1 MAQYFE
7 IKKNSTLPSLKV
19 ELIDDGTYD
28 FCRRDMY
35 NNAIQNADITFS
47 MKDENGILKIS
58 KAKAS
63 IVKCCDCN
71 CTESYSIEYKWNKR
85 DTKESGVFSIILNF
99 IYNII
104 IAIQFHRMYGINNVL
119 TLLLYLFIKNE
130 LFTPL
135 SLNVLKKK

>member
-7 IKKNSTLPSLKV
+7 IKKNSTLPSLRV
-19 ELIDDGTYD
+19 GLIDDGTYD

-47 MKDENGILKIS
+47 MKDENGVLKIS

-85 DTKESGVFSIILNF
+85 DTKEAGVFDAFFEINFKNDLYEEGVSYPEGNLIMPIHEQLKIHIL
-99 IYNII
+99 
-104 IAIQFHRMYGINNVL
+104 
-119 TLLLYLFIKNE
+119 E
-130 LFTPL
+130 
-135 SLNVLKKK
+135 

>member
-7 IKKNSTLPSLKV
+7 IKKNSTLPSLRV
-19 ELIDDGTYD
+19 NLIDDGTYD
-28 FCRRDMY
+28 FCRRDIY

-85 DTKESGVFSIILNF
+85 DTKESGVFDAFFEINFKGDLYEEGVSYPEGIL
-99 IYNII
+99 IMPIHE
-104 IAIQFHRMYGINNVL
+104 Q
-119 TLLLYLFIKNE
+119 
-130 LFTPL
+130 
-135 SLNVLKKK
+135 LKIHIME

>member
-7 IKKNSTLPSLKV
+7 IKKNSTLPSLRVK
-19 ELIDDGTYD
+19 LIDDGTYD

-47 MKDENGILKIS
+47 MKDENGVLKIS

-85 DTKESGVFSIILNF
+85 DTKESGVFDAFFEINFKNDLYEEGVSYPEGNLIIP
-99 IYNII
+99 IHE
-104 IAIQFHRMYGINNVL
+104 Q
-119 TLLLYLFIKNE
+119 
-130 LFTPL
+130 
-135 SLNVLKKK
+135 LKIHIME

>member
-7 IKKNSTLPSLKV
+7 IKKNSTLPSLRV

-47 MKDENGILKIS
+47 MKDENGVLKIS

-71 CTESYSIEYKWNKR
+71 CIESYSIEYKWNKR
-85 DTKESGVFSIILNF
+85 DTKESGVFDAFFEINF
-99 IYNII
+99 K
-104 IAIQFHRMYGINNVL
+104 GD
-119 TLLLYLFIKNE
+119 LYEVGVSYPEGNLIMPIHE
-130 LFTPL
+130 Q
-135 SLNVLKKK
+135 LKIHIME

>member
-7 IKKNSTLPSLKV
+7 IKKNSTLPSLRVK
-19 ELIDDGTYD
+19 LIDDGTYD
-28 FCRRDMY
+28 FCRRDIY

-47 MKDENGILKIS
+47 MKDENGVLKIS

-85 DTKESGVFSIILNF
+85 DTKKSGVFDAFFEINFKNDLYEEGVSYPEGNLIMPIHEQLKIQII
-99 IYNII
+99 
-104 IAIQFHRMYGINNVL
+104 
-119 TLLLYLFIKNE
+119 E
-130 LFTPL
+130 
-135 SLNVLKKK
+135 

>member
-7 IKKNSTLPSLKV
+7 IKKNSTLPSLRV

-28 FCRRDMY
+28 FCRRDIY

-47 MKDENGILKIS
+47 MKDENGVLKIS

-85 DTKESGVFSIILNF
+85 DTKEAGVFDAFFEINFKNDLYEEGVSYPEGNLIMPIHEQLKIHIL
-99 IYNII
+99 
-104 IAIQFHRMYGINNVL
+104 
-119 TLLLYLFIKNE
+119 E
-130 LFTPL
+130 
-135 SLNVLKKK
+135 

>member
-7 IKKNSTLPSLKV
+7 IKKNSTLPSLRVK
-19 ELIDDGTYD
+19 LIDDGTYD
-28 FCRRDMY
+28 FCRRDIY

-47 MKDENGILKIS
+47 MKDENGVLKIS

-85 DTKESGVFSIILNF
+85 DTKESGVFDAFFEINFKGDLYEEGVSYPEGNLIMPIHEQLKIHIL
-99 IYNII
+99 
-104 IAIQFHRMYGINNVL
+104 
-119 TLLLYLFIKNE
+119 E
-130 LFTPL
+130 
-135 SLNVLKKK
+135 

>member
-7 IKKNSTLPSLKV
+7 IKKNSTLPSLRV
-19 ELIDDGTYD
+19 NFIDDGTYD
-28 FCRRDMY
+28 FCRRDIY

-85 DTKESGVFSIILNF
+85 DTKESGVFDAFFEINFKGDLYEEGVSYPEGNLIMPIHEQLKIYIL
-99 IYNII
+99 
-104 IAIQFHRMYGINNVL
+104 
-119 TLLLYLFIKNE
+119 E
-130 LFTPL
+130 
-135 SLNVLKKK
+135 

>member
-7 IKKNSTLPSLKV
+7 IKKNSTLPSLMV
-19 ELIDDGTYD
+19 NLIDDGTYD
-28 FCRRDMY
+28 FCRRDIY

-85 DTKESGVFSIILNF
+85 DTKETGVFDAFFEINFKNDLYEEGVSYPEGNLIMPIHEQLKIHIL
-99 IYNII
+99 
-104 IAIQFHRMYGINNVL
+104 
-119 TLLLYLFIKNE
+119 E
-130 LFTPL
+130 
-135 SLNVLKKK
+135 

>member
-19 ELIDDGTYD
+19 ELIDDGIYD

-47 MKDENGILKIS
+47 MKDENGVLKIS

-85 DTKESGVFSIILNF
+85 DTKEAGVFDAFFEINFKSDLYEEGVSYPEGNLIMPIHEQLKIHIL
-99 IYNII
+99 
-104 IAIQFHRMYGINNVL
+104 
-119 TLLLYLFIKNE
+119 E
-130 LFTPL
+130 
-135 SLNVLKKK
+135 

>member
-7 IKKNSTLPSLKV
+7 IKKNSTLPSLRV

-47 MKDENGILKIS
+47 MKDENGVLKIS

-85 DTKESGVFSIILNF
+85 DTKEAGVFDAFFEINFKSDLFEEGVSYPEGYLIMPIHELLKILIF
-99 IYNII
+99 
-104 IAIQFHRMYGINNVL
+104 
-119 TLLLYLFIKNE
+119 E
-130 LFTPL
+130 
-135 SLNVLKKK
+135 

>member
-7 IKKNSTLPSLKV
+7 IKKNSTLPSLRV

-47 MKDENGILKIS
+47 MKDENGVLKIS

-85 DTKESGVFSIILNF
+85 DTKEAGVFDAFFEINF
-99 IYNII
+99 KND
-104 IAIQFHRMYGINNVL
+104 
-119 TLLLYLFIKNE
+119 LYEEGVSYPEGNLIMPIHE
-130 LFTPL
+130 Q
-135 SLNVLKKK
+135 LKIHIME

>member
-7 IKKNSTLPSLKV
+7 IKKNSTLPSLMV
-19 ELIDDGTYD
+19 NLIDDGTYD
-28 FCRRDMY
+28 FCRRDIY

-85 DTKESGVFSIILNF
+85 DTKEAGVFDAFFEINFKNDLYEEGVSYPEGNLIMPIHEQLKIHIL
-99 IYNII
+99 
-104 IAIQFHRMYGINNVL
+104 
-119 TLLLYLFIKNE
+119 E
-130 LFTPL
+130 
-135 SLNVLKKK
+135 

>member
-7 IKKNSTLPSLKV
+7 IKKNSTLPSLMV
-19 ELIDDGTYD
+19 NLIDDGTYD
-28 FCRRDMY
+28 FCRRDIY

-85 DTKESGVFSIILNF
+85 DTKEAGVFDAFFEINFKNDLYEEGVLYPDGNLIMPIHEQLKIHIL
-99 IYNII
+99 
-104 IAIQFHRMYGINNVL
+104 
-119 TLLLYLFIKNE
+119 E
-130 LFTPL
+130 
-135 SLNVLKKK
+135 

>member
-7 IKKNSTLPSLKV
+7 IKKNSTLPSLRV

-47 MKDENGILKIS
+47 MKDENGVLKIS

-85 DTKESGVFSIILNF
+85 DTKENGVFDAFFEINF
-99 IYNII
+99 K
-104 IAIQFHRMYGINNVL
+104 GD
-119 TLLLYLFIKNE
+119 LYEEGVSYPEGNLIMPIHE
-130 LFTPL
+130 Q
-135 SLNVLKKK
+135 LKIRIME

>member
-7 IKKNSTLPSLKV
+7 IKKNSTLPSLRV

-47 MKDENGILKIS
+47 MKDENGVLKIS

-85 DTKESGVFSIILNF
+85 DTKEAGVFDAFFEINFKNDLYEEGVSYPEGNLIMPIHEQLKIHIL
-99 IYNII
+99 
-104 IAIQFHRMYGINNVL
+104 
-119 TLLLYLFIKNE
+119 E
-130 LFTPL
+130 
-135 SLNVLKKK
+135 

>member
-7 IKKNSTLPSLKV
+7 IKKNSTLPSLRV

-28 FCRRDMY
+28 FCRRNIY

-47 MKDENGILKIS
+47 MKDENGVLKIS

-85 DTKESGVFSIILNF
+85 DTKEAGVFDAFFEINFKNDLYEEGVSYPEGNLIMPIHEQLKIHIL
-99 IYNII
+99 
-104 IAIQFHRMYGINNVL
+104 
-119 TLLLYLFIKNE
+119 E
-130 LFTPL
+130 
-135 SLNVLKKK
+135 

>member
-7 IKKNSTLPSLKV
+7 IKKNSTLPSLRV
-19 ELIDDGTYD
+19 NLIDDGTYD
-28 FCRRDMY
+28 FCRRDIY

-85 DTKESGVFSIILNF
+85 DTKEAGVFDAFFEINFKNDLYEEGVSYPEGNLIMPIHEQLKIHIL
-99 IYNII
+99 
-104 IAIQFHRMYGINNVL
+104 
-119 TLLLYLFIKNE
+119 E
-130 LFTPL
+130 
-135 SLNVLKKK
+135 

>member
-47 MKDENGILKIS
+47 MKDENGVLKIS
-58 KAKAS
+58 KAKAG

-85 DTKESGVFSIILNF
+85 DTKEAGVFDAFFEINFKNDLYEEGVSYPEGNLIMPIHEQLKIHIL
-99 IYNII
+99 
-104 IAIQFHRMYGINNVL
+104 
-119 TLLLYLFIKNE
+119 E
-130 LFTPL
+130 
-135 SLNVLKKK
+135 

>member
-7 IKKNSTLPSLKV
+7 IKKNSTLPSLMV
-19 ELIDDGTYD
+19 NLIDDGTYD
-28 FCRRDMY
+28 FCRRDIY

-85 DTKESGVFSIILNF
+85 DTKEAGVFDAFFEINFKNDLYEEGVLYPEGNLIMPIHEQLKIHIL
-99 IYNII
+99 
-104 IAIQFHRMYGINNVL
+104 
-119 TLLLYLFIKNE
+119 E
-130 LFTPL
+130 
-135 SLNVLKKK
+135 

>member
-7 IKKNSTLPSLKV
+7 IKKNSTLPSLRV

-47 MKDENGILKIS
+47 MKDENGVLKIS
-58 KAKAS
+58 KAKAN

-85 DTKESGVFSIILNF
+85 DTKEAGVFDAFFEINFKNDLYEEGVSYPEGNLIMPIHEQLKIHIL
-99 IYNII
+99 
-104 IAIQFHRMYGINNVL
+104 
-119 TLLLYLFIKNE
+119 E
-130 LFTPL
+130 
-135 SLNVLKKK
+135 

>member
-7 IKKNSTLPSLKV
+7 IKKNSTLPSLRV
-19 ELIDDGTYD
+19 NLIDDGTYD
-28 FCRRDMY
+28 FCRRDIY

-85 DTKESGVFSIILNF
+85 DTKESGVFDAFFEIKFKGDLYEEGVSYPEGNLIMPIHEQLKIFIL
-99 IYNII
+99 
-104 IAIQFHRMYGINNVL
+104 
-119 TLLLYLFIKNE
+119 E
-130 LFTPL
+130 
-135 SLNVLKKK
+135 

>member
-19 ELIDDGTYD
+19 NLIDDGTYD
-28 FCRRDMY
+28 FCRRDIY

-47 MKDENGILKIS
+47 MKNENGILKIS

-85 DTKESGVFSIILNF
+85 DTKEAGVFDAFFEINFKNDLYEEGVSYPEGNLIMPIHEQLKIHIL
-99 IYNII
+99 
-104 IAIQFHRMYGINNVL
+104 
-119 TLLLYLFIKNE
+119 E
-130 LFTPL
+130 
-135 SLNVLKKK
+135 

>member
-7 IKKNSTLPSLKV
+7 IKKNSTLPSLMV
-19 ELIDDGTYD
+19 NLIDDGTYD
-28 FCRRDMY
+28 FCRRDIY

-58 KAKAS
+58 KAKAG

-85 DTKESGVFSIILNF
+85 DTKEAGVFDAFFEINFKNDLYEEGVSYPEGNLIMPIHEQLKIHIL
-99 IYNII
+99 
-104 IAIQFHRMYGINNVL
+104 
-119 TLLLYLFIKNE
+119 E
-130 LFTPL
+130 
-135 SLNVLKKK
+135 

>member
-19 ELIDDGTYD
+19 NLIDDGTYD

-47 MKDENGILKIS
+47 MKDENGVLKIS

-85 DTKESGVFSIILNF
+85 DTKEAGVFDAFFEINFKSDLYEESVSYPEGNLIMPIHEQLKIHIL
-99 IYNII
+99 
-104 IAIQFHRMYGINNVL
+104 
-119 TLLLYLFIKNE
+119 E
-130 LFTPL
+130 
-135 SLNVLKKK
+135 

>member
-7 IKKNSTLPSLKV
+7 IKKNSTLPSLMV
-19 ELIDDGTYD
+19 NLIDDGTYD
-28 FCRRDMY
+28 FCRRDIY

-47 MKDENGILKIS
+47 MKDENGVLKIS

-85 DTKESGVFSIILNF
+85 DTKESGVFDAFFEINFKNDLYEEGVSYPEGNLIMPIHEQLKIHIL
-99 IYNII
+99 
-104 IAIQFHRMYGINNVL
+104 
-119 TLLLYLFIKNE
+119 E
-130 LFTPL
+130 
-135 SLNVLKKK
+135 

>member
-19 ELIDDGTYD
+19 NLIDDGTYD

-47 MKDENGILKIS
+47 MKDENGVLKIS

-85 DTKESGVFSIILNF
+85 DTKESGVFDAFFEIKFKGDLYEEGVSYPEGNLIMPIHEQLKIFIL
-99 IYNII
+99 
-104 IAIQFHRMYGINNVL
+104 
-119 TLLLYLFIKNE
+119 E
-130 LFTPL
+130 
-135 SLNVLKKK
+135 

>member
-35 NNAIQNADITFS
+35 NNAIQNADVTFS
-47 MKDENGILKIS
+47 MKDENGVLKIS

-85 DTKESGVFSIILNF
+85 DTKEAGVFDAFFEINFKNDLYEEGVSYPKGNLIMPIHEQLKIHIL
-99 IYNII
+99 
-104 IAIQFHRMYGINNVL
+104 
-119 TLLLYLFIKNE
+119 E
-130 LFTPL
+130 
-135 SLNVLKKK
+135 